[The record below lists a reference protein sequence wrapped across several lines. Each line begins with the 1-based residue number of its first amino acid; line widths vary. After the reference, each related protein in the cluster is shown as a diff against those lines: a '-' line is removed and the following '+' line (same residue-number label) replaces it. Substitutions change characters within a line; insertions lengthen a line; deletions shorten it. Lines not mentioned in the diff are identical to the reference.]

1 MRRFA
6 RLHGVEK
13 VFRFVGELIEY
24 KDRKFKIR
32 EAIRRR
38 EGRNIMSMRIDG
50 LPSQYSRYKIN
61 VDRVKQEIE
70 KQKNSSIRLCD
81 QAEISEEGKKALESR
96 MSALA
101 GERHMEDIR
110 HLSSVS
116 SYGYINDFEKAL
128 SDLEKGN
135 VSGEYLTGAYEKDV
149 EQIASKF
156 EEEEG
161 EKTDS
166 FDRHINKAV
175 AAYNMMRD
183 RIEAKYAD
191 SQRETEYYVTDHG
204 EIKELT
210 KEKELEMLDKAY
222 ANHSTFLATS
232 TQVWAD
238 LQDFTPTVV
247 YHKDS
252 QQSDEEASVSESRKE
267 EVTEHSEKGQVKDM
281 VSKAF
286 MSAIR
291 DGNRRML
298 SQHEG
303 SLNHF
308 KLNLGI
314 SELERDRLNSIW
326 NFYANKR

>member
-1 MRRFA
+1 MS
-6 RLHGVEK
+6 
-13 VFRFVGELIEY
+13 
-24 KDRKFKIR
+24 IR
-32 EAIRRR
+32 V
-38 EGRNIMSMRIDG
+38 DG
-50 LPSQYSRYKIN
+50 LPSQYNGYKVS

-70 KQKNSSIRLCD
+70 KQKNSSIRLCN
-81 QAEISEEGKKALESR
+81 QVEISEEGKKALERR

-101 GERHMEDIR
+101 EERHIEDIR

-128 SDLEKGN
+128 SDLGKGN
-135 VSGEYLTGAYEKDV
+135 VSGEYITGAYEDD
-149 EQIASKF
+149 IAYIATKF
-156 EEEEG
+156 EEEDG

-183 RIEAKYAD
+183 RIEAKYVD
-191 SQRETEYYVTDHG
+191 SQRETEYYVADHG
-204 EIKELT
+204 EMEELT

-222 ANHSTFLATS
+222 EKHSLFIATS
-232 TQVWAD
+232 TQIWAD
-238 LQDFTPTVV
+238 LQDFTP
-247 YHKDS
+247 
-252 QQSDEEASVSESRKE
+252 
-267 EVTEHSEKGQVKDM
+267 KDM

-286 MSAIR
+286 MPAIS
-291 DGNRRML
+291 DENRIML

-314 SELERDRLNSIW
+314 SASERDRLNGIW
-326 NFYANKR
+326 NFYSNKR

>member
-1 MRRFA
+1 
-6 RLHGVEK
+6 
-13 VFRFVGELIEY
+13 
-24 KDRKFKIR
+24 
-32 EAIRRR
+32 
-38 EGRNIMSMRIDG
+38 MSMRVDG
-50 LPSQYSRYKIN
+50 LPSQYNGYKVN
-61 VDRVKQEIE
+61 VNRVKQEIE
-70 KQKNSSIRLCD
+70 KQKNSNIRLCD
-81 QAEISEEGKKALESR
+81 QAEISAEGKKALESR

-116 SYGYINDFEKAL
+116 SCGYISDFEKAL
-128 SDLEKGN
+128 SDLGKGN
-135 VSGEYLTGAYEKDV
+135 VSSEYITGTYEDDIAY
-149 EQIASKF
+149 IATKF
-156 EEEEG
+156 EEEDG

-191 SQRETEYYVTDHG
+191 SQRETEYYVADYG
-204 EIKELT
+204 EMEELT

-222 ANHSTFLATS
+222 ANHSTFLTTS

-247 YHKDS
+247 YHKGS
-252 QQSDEEASVSESRKE
+252 QQSDEESSVSESRKE
-267 EVTEHSEKGQVKDM
+267 EVTEYSEKGQIKDM

-286 MSAIR
+286 MSAIS
-291 DGNRRML
+291 DENRMLL

-314 SELERDRLNSIW
+314 FVSERDRLNGIW
-326 NFYANKR
+326 DFYANKR